1 MGYFHGILGRIVTV
15 QDKEDFVSFEI
26 PETAPLRA
34 YHGSVSLRARVVPLT
49 DIGQKRKNNE
59 DNYLVLPLDGEVL
72 EQTAEELSF
81 SLSVPGLLL
90 AIADGMGGHQCGEVA
105 SRLCVEN
112 LGEELFKRL
121 PESSAPDTD
130 ASSLLQEAVE
140 ATHQIVYQESQT
152 HPALEGMGST
162 LTAALIRG
170 QRLTLAQVGD
180 SRAYLIREGRL
191 NLLTEDQTVGNLLRA
206 QEISP
211 ETAPIN
217 DVLTQAMGAQAGLQV
232 VTSVAEVAPGD
243 ALLLCSDGLYK
254 VVSPD
259 EILDIFRSPA
269 STRAKAESLIQRA
282 NENGGP
288 DNITVVLAEILA

>member
-1 MGYFHGILGRIVTV
+1 MP
-15 QDKEDFVSFEI
+15 FEI
-26 PETAPLRA
+26 PEAAPLRA
-34 YHGSVSLRARVVPLT
+34 SGGAASLRARVVPLT
-49 DIGQKRKNNE
+49 DIGRKRKNNE

-72 EQTAEELSF
+72 EQTPEELSF
-81 SLSVPGLLL
+81 SLSAPGLLL
-90 AIADGMGGHQCGEVA
+90 AVADGMGGHQCGEVA

-112 LGEELFKRL
+112 LGEEIFKRL
-121 PESSAPDTD
+121 PEDSGPDVD
-130 ASSLLQEAVE
+130 PYAAIEEAVE
-140 ATHQIVYQESQT
+140 ATHQIIYQKSQT

-170 QRLTLAQVGD
+170 QQLTLAQVGD

-206 QEISP
+206 QEISSQ
-211 ETAPIN
+211 TAPIN

-232 VTSVAEVAPGD
+232 VTSAAEMAPRD
-243 ALLLCSDGLYK
+243 VLLLCSDGLYK

-259 EILDIFRSPA
+259 EILEIVQPLSSMR
-269 STRAKAESLIQRA
+269 TKAEHLIQRA

-288 DNITVVLAEILA
+288 DNITVVVAEIFA